1 MSYDKQ
7 TWVDGDLITAEKLN
21 HIEDG
26 IANAGGGTASMTVNV
41 TDTTVDDFT
50 FTLDKTFVE
59 IKAVM
64 DAGGL
69 VAFNMEGSTGIA
81 AFVADSVCCHIF
93 RTQGEQLYS
102 FELYIDATES
112 PSGFR
117 DIYQLT
123 YSS

>member
-1 MSYDKQ
+1 MSYAKQ
-7 TWVDGDLITAEKLN
+7 TWVSGEVITATKLN

-26 IANAGGGTASMTVNV
+26 IANSGGASSLMVNV
-41 TDTTVDDFT
+41 TDTTVDNFT

-69 VAFNMEGSTGIA
+69 VVFNMEGSTGVA
-81 AFVADSVCCHIF
+81 AFVADSVGCHIF
-93 RTQGEQLYS
+93 RAQGEQLYS
-102 FELYIDATES
+102 FELYIDATET